1 MFVSMVSVC
10 GVCVCLSV
18 GYVFGRCVCMDGV
31 FVSWGG
37 VRGVFLFV
45 LGVLCESMLCVVFV
59 CLCL

>member
-1 MFVSMVSVC
+1 MCV
-10 GVCVCLSV
+10 VCVCLSV